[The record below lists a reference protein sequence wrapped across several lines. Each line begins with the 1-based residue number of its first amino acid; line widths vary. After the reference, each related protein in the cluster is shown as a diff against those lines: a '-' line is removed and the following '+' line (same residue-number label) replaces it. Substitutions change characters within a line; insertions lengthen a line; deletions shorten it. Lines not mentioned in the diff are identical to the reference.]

1 MSNITLTIPNDDHI
15 ALRAF
20 GKALEEMAL
29 AHGAEPRKTVGELSY
44 KLNIDTSEAL
54 ERLNGATGE
63 LMQAA
68 PHMLDELRFEGEE
81 LQGKRKEP
89 EIDTTA
95 QQVESLATIKPFEE
109 RLELLDKALSKET
122 PESLAEKLQSYNL
135 GPTTDPTGIPW
146 DERIHSASKA
156 LNADG
161 TWRLRRKPKDMD
173 EAEWATFVE
182 TVKLELSHAMESFD
196 EQVIMEEDSLQRP
209 LCGIDPAHETIEPPV
224 TPPGDDFHTDAGV
237 VSEQT
242 VAGIPPL
249 PVPPPTDDWQ
259 SEVTH
264 PETGDLC
271 SVCMKPQFSSPSGVT
286 CENGHG
292 GAPAYEKPVPPPVVV
307 APPVPVQAA
316 LSEGIA
322 RYGDAMSELAK
333 NDGNVQWDFP
343 RLMTFLTERHGK
355 IDVATVNTLLA
366 QDGMSSVQELNAHPD
381 KIGPF
386 VARVKAH
393 LGE

>member
-44 KLNIDTSEAL
+44 KLNIDTSEATAAL
-54 ERLNGATGE
+54 ERLNAVTGE
-63 LMQAA
+63 LTQTA
-68 PHMLDELRFEGEE
+68 PQMMN
-81 LQGKRKEP
+81 EP

-95 QQVESLATIKPFEE
+95 QQVESLAAPMGDIEE
-109 RLELLDKALSKET
+109 QT
-122 PESLAEKLQSYNL
+122 P
-135 GPTTDPTGIPW
+135 PTTDSTGTPW
-146 DERIHSASKA
+146 DERIHSTSKA

-173 EAEWATFVE
+173 EEEWAAFVE
-182 TVKLELSHAMESFD
+182 SVKGELSGNTVAKDVQD
-196 EQVIMEEDSLQRP
+196 EIMLQKWDELEHHMPIEPTREEVDELIEASNKML
-209 LCGIDPAHETIEPPV
+209 EPPV
-224 TPPGDDFHTDAGV
+224 TPPGDDFHTDVDV
-237 VSEQT
+237 VTEQT

-249 PVPPPTDDWQ
+249 PVPPP
-259 SEVTH
+259 
-264 PETGDLC
+264 
-271 SVCMKPQFSSPSGVT
+271 
-286 CENGHG
+286 
-292 GAPAYEKPVPPPVVV
+292 VVV
-307 APPVPVQAA
+307 APPVT
-316 LSEGIA
+316 E
-322 RYGDAMSELAK
+322 
-333 NDGNVQWDFP
+333 WDFP

>member
-29 AHGAEPRKTVGELSY
+29 AHGAEPCKTT
-44 KLNIDTSEAL
+44 IDTSEAL
-54 ERLNGATGE
+54 ERLNAAVDD
-63 LMQAA
+63 LSRAA
-68 PHMLDELRFEGEE
+68 PQMMDVLRFEGDE
-81 LQGKRKEP
+81 LQGKRKDP
-89 EIDTTA
+89 EIDTTT
-95 QQVESLATIKPFEE
+95 QQVESLAAPMGDDEE
-109 RLELLDKALSKET
+109 QAPS
-122 PESLAEKLQSYNL
+122 
-135 GPTTDPTGIPW
+135 TTDSTGTPW

-156 LNADG
+156 LNTDG

-173 EAEWATFVE
+173 EAEWTAFVE
-182 TVKLELSHAMESFD
+182 GIKACYEVDNSPVQQA
-196 EQVIMEEDSLQRP
+196 EQPFTWEQNPININHVS
-209 LCGIDPAHETIEPPV
+209 IDPAHDKGDETTAFTVEPHV

-237 VSEQT
+237 VTEQT
-242 VAGIPPL
+242 VAGIPPI
-249 PVPPPTDDWQ
+249 
-259 SEVTH
+259 
-264 PETGDLC
+264 
-271 SVCMKPQFSSPSGVT
+271 
-286 CENGHG
+286 
-292 GAPAYEKPVPPPVVV
+292 PVPPPVVV
-307 APPVPVQAA
+307 APPVPEVA
-316 LSEGIA
+316 E
-322 RYGDAMSELAK
+322 
-333 NDGNVQWDFP
+333 WDFP

>member
-29 AHGAEPRKTVGELSY
+29 AHGAEPVQFRTHCSITM
-44 KLNIDTSEAL
+44 N
-54 ERLNGATGE
+54 
-63 LMQAA
+63 
-68 PHMLDELRFEGEE
+68 DELNDQLRQKLKNVLGEPRDGDIDVTRAMVE
-81 LQGKRKEP
+81 QCAP
-89 EIDTTA
+89 IIDTTA
-95 QQVESLATIKPFEE
+95 QQVE
-109 RLELLDKALSKET
+109 ALSQRQQPLGEDFEKVLTENLSDLYV
-122 PESLAEKLQSYNL
+122 ESE
-135 GPTTDPTGIPW
+135 PTTDSTGTPW

-173 EAEWATFVE
+173 EAEWAALIESVRVE
-182 TVKLELSHAMESFD
+182 LAHAMESFD

-209 LCGIDPAHETIEPPV
+209 LCDIDPAHETAEPPV
-224 TPPGDDFHTDAGV
+224 TPPGDDFHTGANV
-237 VSEQT
+237 VTEQT

-249 PVPPPTDDWQ
+249 PVPPP
-259 SEVTH
+259 
-264 PETGDLC
+264 
-271 SVCMKPQFSSPSGVT
+271 
-286 CENGHG
+286 
-292 GAPAYEKPVPPPVVV
+292 VVV
-307 APPVPVQAA
+307 APPVPEVTT
-316 LSEGIA
+316 
-322 RYGDAMSELAK
+322 
-333 NDGNVQWDFP
+333 WDFP

-355 IDVATVNTLLA
+355 IDVTTVNTLLA

>member
-1 MSNITLTIPNDDHI
+1 MNNITLTIPNDDHI

-29 AHGAEPRKTVGELSY
+29 AHGAQPRQTTVGELSY
-44 KLNIDTSEAL
+44 KVNIDTTEAL
-54 ERLNGATGE
+54 ERLNAATGE

-68 PHMLDELRFEGEE
+68 PRMLNELRFEV
-81 LQGKRKEP
+81 
-89 EIDTTA
+89 DTTA
-95 QQVESLATIKPFEE
+95 QQVESLAVSVEANGATY
-109 RLELLDKALSKET
+109 ET
-122 PESLAEKLQSYNL
+122 DL
-135 GPTTDPTGIPW
+135 GSDNPQPAPVADSTGTPW

-173 EAEWATFVE
+173 EVEWAALIE
-182 TVKLELSHAMESFD
+182 SVKGELSDTQLSDSEFVVD
-196 EQVIMEEDSLQRP
+196 PYDTYEEGELPQVVVV
-209 LCGIDPAHETIEPPV
+209 EPPV
-224 TPPGDDFHTDAGV
+224 TPPGDDFDV
-237 VSEQT
+237 VTEET

-249 PVPPPTDDWQ
+249 PVPPP
-259 SEVTH
+259 
-264 PETGDLC
+264 
-271 SVCMKPQFSSPSGVT
+271 
-286 CENGHG
+286 
-292 GAPAYEKPVPPPVVV
+292 VVV
-307 APPVPVQAA
+307 APPVPEVT
-316 LSEGIA
+316 E
-322 RYGDAMSELAK
+322 
-333 NDGNVQWDFP
+333 WDFP

-366 QDGMSSVQELNAHPD
+366 QDGLASLQELNAHPD

>member
-29 AHGAEPRKTVGELSY
+29 AHGAEPVHLQTYCNVTMNDEQNDLLRQKLKNVLGEPRDG
-44 KLNIDTSEAL
+44 NIDVT
-54 ERLNGATGE
+54 RATVE
-63 LMQAA
+63 QCA
-68 PHMLDELRFEGEE
+68 P
-81 LQGKRKEP
+81 
-89 EIDTTA
+89 IINTTA
-95 QQVESLATIKPFEE
+95 QQVESLAVPVEANGATYET
-109 RLELLDKALSKET
+109 DLSSDN
-122 PESLAEKLQSYNL
+122 PQPVPIADS
-135 GPTTDPTGIPW
+135 TGTPW

-173 EAEWATFVE
+173 EAQWAKYVE
-182 TVKLELSHAMESFD
+182 AVKTDMTDANDDSWDTDRRPGSGGNGGVGIGESD
-196 EQVIMEEDSLQRP
+196 D
-209 LCGIDPAHETIEPPV
+209 IEPPV
-224 TPPGDDFHTDAGV
+224 TPPGDDYQTDADV
-237 VSEQT
+237 VTEQT
-242 VAGIPPL
+242 VAGIPL
-249 PVPPPTDDWQ
+249 
-259 SEVTH
+259 
-264 PETGDLC
+264 L
-271 SVCMKPQFSSPSGVT
+271 
-286 CENGHG
+286 
-292 GAPAYEKPVPPPVVV
+292 PVPPPVVV
-307 APPVPVQAA
+307 APPVPEVA
-316 LSEGIA
+316 
-322 RYGDAMSELAK
+322 
-333 NDGNVQWDFP
+333 VWDFP

>member
-44 KLNIDTSEAL
+44 KLNIDTSEATAAL

-68 PHMLDELRFEGEE
+68 PQMMDALRFEGDE
-81 LQGKRKEP
+81 LHGKRKEP
-89 EIDTTA
+89 EVDTTA
-95 QQVESLATIKPFEE
+95 QQVESLSAPMVNDE
-109 RLELLDKALSKET
+109 DQT
-122 PESLAEKLQSYNL
+122 P
-135 GPTTDPTGIPW
+135 PTSDSTGTPW

-173 EAEWATFVE
+173 ELEWSDYVSMIKADLQYPVE
-182 TVKLELSHAMESFD
+182 CGGEGEEISEPTREEVDELIEASNKM
-196 EQVIMEEDSLQRP
+196 L
-209 LCGIDPAHETIEPPV
+209 EPPV
-224 TPPGDDFHTDAGV
+224 TPSGDDFHTDVDV
-237 VSEQT
+237 VTEQT

-249 PVPPPTDDWQ
+249 PVPPP
-259 SEVTH
+259 
-264 PETGDLC
+264 
-271 SVCMKPQFSSPSGVT
+271 
-286 CENGHG
+286 
-292 GAPAYEKPVPPPVVV
+292 VVV
-307 APPVPVQAA
+307 APPVPEVTT
-316 LSEGIA
+316 
-322 RYGDAMSELAK
+322 
-333 NDGNVQWDFP
+333 WDFP

>member
-44 KLNIDTSEAL
+44 KLNIDTTEATAAL
-54 ERLNGATGE
+54 ERLNAATGE

-68 PHMLDELRFEGEE
+68 PRMMQEARFDGEE

-95 QQVESLATIKPFEE
+95 QQVESLAAPDNDLPIITVNPTCH
-109 RLELLDKALSKET
+109 ALSNE
-122 PESLAEKLQSYNL
+122 ELQERGFDS
-135 GPTTDPTGIPW
+135 TGTPW

-173 EAEWATFVE
+173 EAEWAALVE
-182 TVKLELSHAMESFD
+182 VVKAELSEG
-196 EQVIMEEDSLQRP
+196 L
-209 LCGIDPAHETIEPPV
+209 ETPPEAYLTDDFVKPPV
-224 TPPGDDFHTDAGV
+224 THQNPVYMYQESRNVYALGRSEEEIAEYETKGYVRHTQEQYDAWEGPTVADEGDDFHTDAGV
-237 VSEQT
+237 VTEQT

-249 PVPPPTDDWQ
+249 PVPPP
-259 SEVTH
+259 
-264 PETGDLC
+264 
-271 SVCMKPQFSSPSGVT
+271 
-286 CENGHG
+286 
-292 GAPAYEKPVPPPVVV
+292 VVV
-307 APPVPVQAA
+307 APPHTSDVGI
-316 LSEGIA
+316 LSMRAEA
-322 RYGDAMSELAK
+322 NAQPE
-333 NDGNVQWDFP
+333 WDFP

-355 IDVATVNTLLA
+355 IDVATVNMLLA
-366 QDGMSSVQELNAHPD
+366 QDGMLSVQELNAHPD

>member
-29 AHGAEPRKTVGELSY
+29 AHGAEPRKTIGEMTY
-44 KLNIDTSEAL
+44 KLNIDTTEANAAL
-54 ERLNGATGE
+54 ERLRAATE
-63 LMQAA
+63 EPQQAA
-68 PHMLDELRFEGEE
+68 PRMMD
-81 LQGKRKEP
+81 EP

-95 QQVESLATIKPFEE
+95 QQVESLATVKPFEE
-109 RLELLDKALSKET
+109 RLGLFDKALSKET
-122 PESLAEKLQSYNL
+122 PESLAEKLQSYNPE
-135 GPTTDPTGIPW
+135 PTTDSTGTPW
-146 DERIHSASKA
+146 DERIHSTSKA

-173 EAEWATFVE
+173 ETEWAVTIQRVQD
-182 TVKLELSHAMESFD
+182 ELRFPQEPVPVTPSGEELCID
-196 EQVIMEEDSLQRP
+196 EGCDHHGTPHICVTP
-209 LCGIDPAHETIEPPV
+209 EPPV

-237 VSEQT
+237 VTEQT

-249 PVPPPTDDWQ
+249 PVPPP
-259 SEVTH
+259 
-264 PETGDLC
+264 
-271 SVCMKPQFSSPSGVT
+271 
-286 CENGHG
+286 
-292 GAPAYEKPVPPPVVV
+292 VVV
-307 APPVPVQAA
+307 APPVT
-316 LSEGIA
+316 E
-322 RYGDAMSELAK
+322 
-333 NDGNVQWDFP
+333 WDFP

-355 IDVATVNTLLA
+355 IDVATVNMLLA
-366 QDGMSSVQELNAHPD
+366 QDGMLSVQELNAHPD

>member
-29 AHGAEPRKTVGELSY
+29 AHGAEPRKTIGEMTY
-44 KLNIDTSEAL
+44 KLNIDTSEATAAL
-54 ERLNGATGE
+54 ERLNNATDE

-68 PHMLDELRFEGEE
+68 PHMLDELRFEGDE
-81 LQGKRKEP
+81 LHGKRKEP
-89 EIDTTA
+89 EVDTTA
-95 QQVESLATIKPFEE
+95 QQVESLAAPMGNDEE
-109 RLELLDKALSKET
+109 QT
-122 PESLAEKLQSYNL
+122 P
-135 GPTTDPTGIPW
+135 PTTDSTGTPW
-146 DERIHSASKA
+146 DERIHSTSKA

-173 EAEWATFVE
+173 EEEWAAFVE
-182 TVKLELSHAMESFD
+182 SVKGELHTQTPVMTDEEVKTLESVEIGEPTREEVD
-196 EQVIMEEDSLQRP
+196 ELIEASNKMP
-209 LCGIDPAHETIEPPV
+209 EPPV

-237 VSEQT
+237 VTEQT
-242 VAGIPPL
+242 VAGIPPI
-249 PVPPPTDDWQ
+249 
-259 SEVTH
+259 
-264 PETGDLC
+264 
-271 SVCMKPQFSSPSGVT
+271 
-286 CENGHG
+286 
-292 GAPAYEKPVPPPVVV
+292 PVPPPVVV
-307 APPVPVQAA
+307 APPVT
-316 LSEGIA
+316 E
-322 RYGDAMSELAK
+322 
-333 NDGNVQWDFP
+333 WDFP

-355 IDVATVNTLLA
+355 IDVATVNMLLA

>member
-44 KLNIDTSEAL
+44 KLNIDTSEATAAL
-54 ERLNGATGE
+54 ERLNAATGE

-68 PHMLDELRFEGEE
+68 PQMIDELCSMAESCRVNV
-81 LQGKRKEP
+81 EP

-95 QQVESLATIKPFEE
+95 QQVESLAVPMGDNEE
-109 RLELLDKALSKET
+109 QT
-122 PESLAEKLQSYNL
+122 PPISDSN
-135 GPTTDPTGIPW
+135 GTPW
-146 DERIHSASKA
+146 DERIHSTSKA

-173 EAEWATFVE
+173 ETEWAALVESVKNELNDTQLSDSEFVVDPYDTYE
-182 TVKLELSHAMESFD
+182 EGELPPVA
-196 EQVIMEEDSLQRP
+196 VV
-209 LCGIDPAHETIEPPV
+209 EPPV
-224 TPPGDDFHTDAGV
+224 TPPGDDFHADAGV

-242 VAGIPPL
+242 VADIPPL
-249 PVPPPTDDWQ
+249 PVPPQLGGSGDRSFQSAPHKLVGSGDD
-259 SEVTH
+259 
-264 PETGDLC
+264 L
-271 SVCMKPQFSSPSGVT
+271 SSGGVA
-286 CENGHG
+286 GI
-292 GAPAYEKPVPPPVVV
+292 PPVAPPPVVV
-307 APPVPVQAA
+307 APPVPEVT
-316 LSEGIA
+316 E
-322 RYGDAMSELAK
+322 
-333 NDGNVQWDFP
+333 WDFP

-355 IDVATVNTLLA
+355 IDVATVNMLLA
-366 QDGMSSVQELNAHPD
+366 QDGMSSVQELNARPD

>member
-1 MSNITLTIPNDDHI
+1 MTNLITLTIPNDDHI

-44 KLNIDTSEAL
+44 KLNIDTSEATAAL
-54 ERLNGATGE
+54 ERLNDATGE

-68 PHMLDELRFEGEE
+68 PHMLDELR
-81 LQGKRKEP
+81 
-89 EIDTTA
+89 IDGAA
-95 QQVESLATIKPFEE
+95 QQVESLAVPMGDDEE
-109 RLELLDKALSKET
+109 QAL
-122 PESLAEKLQSYNL
+122 
-135 GPTTDPTGIPW
+135 PTTDSTGTPW

-173 EAEWATFVE
+173 EVEWAAFVE
-182 TVKLELSHAMESFD
+182 TVKAELSYAMESFD

-209 LCGIDPAHETIEPPV
+209 LCDIDSAHETAEPPV
-224 TPPGDDFHTDAGV
+224 TPPGDDFHADADV
-237 VSEQT
+237 VTEQT

-249 PVPPPTDDWQ
+249 P
-259 SEVTH
+259 
-264 PETGDLC
+264 L
-271 SVCMKPQFSSPSGVT
+271 
-286 CENGHG
+286 
-292 GAPAYEKPVPPPVVV
+292 PPPVVV
-307 APPVPVQAA
+307 APPVT
-316 LSEGIA
+316 E
-322 RYGDAMSELAK
+322 
-333 NDGNVQWDFP
+333 WDFP

>member
-1 MSNITLTIPNDDHI
+1 MTNLITLTIPNDDHI

-29 AHGAEPRKTVGELSY
+29 AHGAEPVQFRTHC
-44 KLNIDTSEAL
+44 N
-54 ERLNGATGE
+54 AT
-63 LMQAA
+63 MN
-68 PHMLDELRFEGEE
+68 DELNDQLRQKLKNVLGEPRDGDIDVTRAMVE
-81 LQGKRKEP
+81 QCAP
-89 EIDTTA
+89 IIDTTA
-95 QQVESLATIKPFEE
+95 QQVESLAA
-109 RLELLDKALSKET
+109 LDNDLPIITVNPTCHALSNE
-122 PESLAEKLQSYNL
+122 ELQERGFDS
-135 GPTTDPTGIPW
+135 TGTPW
-146 DERIHSASKA
+146 DERIHSTSKA

-173 EAEWATFVE
+173 EAGWETFVE
-182 TVKLELSHAMESFD
+182 TVKAELSYAMESFD

-209 LCGIDPAHETIEPPV
+209 LCDIDPAHETAEPPV
-224 TPPGDDFHTDAGV
+224 TPPGDDFHTDADV
-237 VSEQT
+237 VTEQT

-249 PVPPPTDDWQ
+249 PVPPP
-259 SEVTH
+259 
-264 PETGDLC
+264 
-271 SVCMKPQFSSPSGVT
+271 
-286 CENGHG
+286 
-292 GAPAYEKPVPPPVVV
+292 VVV
-307 APPVPVQAA
+307 APPVPEVT
-316 LSEGIA
+316 E
-322 RYGDAMSELAK
+322 
-333 NDGNVQWDFP
+333 WDFP

>member
-44 KLNIDTSEAL
+44 KLNIDTTEATAAL
-54 ERLNGATGE
+54 ERLRATT
-63 LMQAA
+63 
-68 PHMLDELRFEGEE
+68 EE
-81 LQGKRKEP
+81 LLMTEP

-95 QQVESLATIKPFEE
+95 QQVESLAVPMGGNEE
-109 RLELLDKALSKET
+109 QVL
-122 PESLAEKLQSYNL
+122 
-135 GPTTDPTGIPW
+135 PTADSNGTPW
-146 DERIHSASKA
+146 DERIHSTSKA

-173 EAEWATFVE
+173 EEEWVAFVE
-182 TVKLELSHAMESFD
+182 TVKAELVNKAID
-196 EQVIMEEDSLQRP
+196 EETNAIEEALKQYGEEIDHVS
-209 LCGIDPAHETIEPPV
+209 IDPAHNEGDETAELTMEPPV
-224 TPPGDDFHTDAGV
+224 TPPGDDFHTDTDV
-237 VSEQT
+237 VTEQT

-249 PVPPPTDDWQ
+249 PVPPP
-259 SEVTH
+259 
-264 PETGDLC
+264 
-271 SVCMKPQFSSPSGVT
+271 
-286 CENGHG
+286 
-292 GAPAYEKPVPPPVVV
+292 VVV
-307 APPVPVQAA
+307 APPAPEVT
-316 LSEGIA
+316 E
-322 RYGDAMSELAK
+322 
-333 NDGNVQWDFP
+333 WDFP

-393 LGE
+393 LEE

>member
-1 MSNITLTIPNDDHI
+1 MTNLITLTIPNDDHI

-44 KLNIDTSEAL
+44 KLNIDASEATAAL

-68 PHMLDELRFEGEE
+68 PQMMG
-81 LQGKRKEP
+81 EP
-89 EIDTTA
+89 EVDTTA
-95 QQVESLATIKPFEE
+95 QQVESLAAPMVDDEE
-109 RLELLDKALSKET
+109 QT
-122 PESLAEKLQSYNL
+122 P
-135 GPTTDPTGIPW
+135 PTTTDSTGTPW
-146 DERIHSASKA
+146 DERIHSTSKA

-173 EAEWATFVE
+173 EEEWATTIQRVQD
-182 TVKLELSHAMESFD
+182 ELRFPQEPVPVTPSGEELCID
-196 EQVIMEEDSLQRP
+196 EGCDHHGTPHICVTP
-209 LCGIDPAHETIEPPV
+209 EPPV
-224 TPPGDDFHTDAGV
+224 TPPGDDFHTDAAV
-237 VSEQT
+237 VTEQT
-242 VAGIPPL
+242 VAGIPPI
-249 PVPPPTDDWQ
+249 
-259 SEVTH
+259 
-264 PETGDLC
+264 
-271 SVCMKPQFSSPSGVT
+271 
-286 CENGHG
+286 
-292 GAPAYEKPVPPPVVV
+292 PVPPPVVV
-307 APPVPVQAA
+307 APPVPEVT
-316 LSEGIA
+316 E
-322 RYGDAMSELAK
+322 
-333 NDGNVQWDFP
+333 WDFP